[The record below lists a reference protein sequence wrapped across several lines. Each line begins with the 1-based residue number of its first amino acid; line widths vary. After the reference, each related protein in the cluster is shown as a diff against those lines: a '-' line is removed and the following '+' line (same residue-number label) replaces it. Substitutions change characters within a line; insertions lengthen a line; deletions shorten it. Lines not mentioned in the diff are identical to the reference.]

1 MRLKGYRAE
10 TIMKKPFIVGNWKM
24 NLTLK
29 QGVEF
34 ARLLKNGLKGKRE
47 VLCGICPSFVFLS
60 EICKILEG
68 CNICVAAQNVHSET
82 NGAYTG
88 EVSALMIKEVGCT
101 HVLIGH
107 SERRHIFHET
117 DSFINAKIK
126 TALSVTLKP
135 IFCIGETLEE
145 REAGRTKDVIQSQ
158 LKGGLRD
165 IHADQL
171 EELVIA
177 YEPVWA
183 IGTGKT
189 ALPGQAN
196 EVHSFIRNIVADE
209 YGKDFAANLY
219 IQYGGS
225 VKPENAKELMAQPEI
240 DGLLVG
246 GASITFESFLKI
258 IEAVSKD

>member
-1 MRLKGYRAE
+1 
-10 TIMKKPFIVGNWKM
+10 M

-29 QGVEF
+29 QGREF
-34 ARLLKNGLKGKRE
+34 AGLLKSSLHGRVDTG
-47 VLCGICPSFVFLS
+47 CGICPPFVFLK
-60 EICKILEG
+60 EICEILEG
-68 CNICVAAQNVHSET
+68 SPVCVAAQNIHSEK

-88 EVSALMIKEVGCT
+88 EVSALMVKEVGCT

-117 DSFINAKIK
+117 NAFIHAKIK
-126 TALSVTLKP
+126 IALSVNLKP
-135 IFCIGETLEE
+135 IFCVGETLEE
-145 REAGRTKDVIQSQ
+145 REAGRTNEVIRNQ
-158 LKGGLRD
+158 LKEGLCDFR
-165 IHADQL
+165 ADQL
-171 EELVIA
+171 KELVIA

-189 ALPGQAN
+189 ALPEQAN
-196 EVHSFIRNIVADE
+196 EVHSFIRKNVAAG
-209 YGKDFAANLY
+209 YGEDLARGIYL
-219 IQYGGS
+219 QYGGS

-246 GASITFESFLKI
+246 GASIQIESFLKI